1 MTSGERMNYV
11 IDTNIAIDYVDVI
24 PNGVQ
29 ITLDHPKIDL
39 SDSNLIIP
47 TVVVRELDGFKRESN
62 DRGLSARQALNRIR
76 AITEAAHLS
85 IEDVYALRA
94 PITVPTS
101 DYTVTIL
108 PVHQH
113 FCNALPFKP
122 SERDMDGQIILT
134 AMSALYSA
142 NGQPIDGSPVK
153 FDQIDPTK
161 LTLLTND
168 NGMAIRANARGI
180 LTARFGYTP
189 PPPYTGRR
197 EVAIPDELFRDFYEY
212 GEMPLKDWTEAMP
225 KESPLIANEF
235 LIMRPQ
241 SGEYPE
247 DFDRMSFR
255 HVGRYD
261 KESETIVAL
270 KYFRNFPGY
279 PQSVSN
285 EGQAIYAEALTT
297 HSIAC
302 IICTGPAGSGKTYMA
317 AVYGL
322 AACRKGT
329 YIGITTVPCD
339 VEDDKLGALPGD
351 LNEKMDPSVQTIK
364 NALKN
369 SILQENKWDK
379 SSDKK
384 SIKKQILDQVE
395 ACWDSW
401 FENIPIY
408 YARGRDFTKEFAI
421 FDEFQDQNRTQ
432 ADTLL
437 KRLGREGKIILTGDI
452 EQVHSIYLD
461 HDNNGIVYARRLIM
475 DDPMVAQVAFTE
487 EEVVRHPLVKMIAQR
502 QREAKLHSGSL
513 F

>member
-1 MTSGERMNYV
+1 MRNDARMNYV

-24 PNGVQ
+24 PNGKQ

-39 SDSNLIIP
+39 SGSNLIIP
-47 TVVVRELDGFKRESN
+47 TVVVRELDGFKREAN

-76 AITEAAHLS
+76 AITESAHLA
-85 IEDVYALRA
+85 IEDVYTLNA

-113 FCNALPFKP
+113 FCDALPFRP
-122 SERDMDGQIILT
+122 SDRDMDGQIILT
-134 AMSALYSA
+134 AMSALYSM
-142 NGQPIDGSPVK
+142 NGQPVDGSRVE
-153 FDQIDPTK
+153 FDKIDPTR
-161 LTLLTND
+161 LMLLTND

-180 LTARFGYTP
+180 RTSRFGYTP

-197 EVAIPDELFRDFYEY
+197 EVVVPDELFNMFYADGWVSL
-212 GEMPLKDWTEAMP
+212 GEWTQAMP
-225 KESPLIANEF
+225 SEPRLVANEF

-241 SGEYPE
+241 SGEYPPE
-247 DFDRMSFR
+247 FDRMDFR
-255 HVGRYD
+255 HVGRFS
-261 KESETIVAL
+261 KNEGKIVKL
-270 KYFRNFPGY
+270 KYFRNFPGF
-279 PQSVSN
+279 PGSVVN
-285 EGQAIYAEALTT
+285 EGQAIYAEALTD

-302 IICTGPAGSGKTYMA
+302 VICTGPAGSGKTYMA

-322 AACRKGT
+322 EACRKGI
-329 YIGITTVPCD
+329 YIGATTVPCD
-339 VEDDKLGALPGD
+339 VAEDKLGALPGD

-369 SILQENKWDK
+369 YILKQREKWSKTDE
-379 SSDKK
+379 KK

-395 ACWDSW
+395 GFWGSW

-408 YARGRDFTKEFAI
+408 YARGRDFTQEFAI

-437 KRLGREGKIILTGDI
+437 KRLGHDGKIIITGDV

-475 DDPMVAQVAFTE
+475 DDPMVAQVSFTE
-487 EEVVRHPLVKMIAQR
+487 EEVVRHPFVKMITQR
-502 QREAKLHSGSL
+502 QRAAKNHAT
-513 F
+513 